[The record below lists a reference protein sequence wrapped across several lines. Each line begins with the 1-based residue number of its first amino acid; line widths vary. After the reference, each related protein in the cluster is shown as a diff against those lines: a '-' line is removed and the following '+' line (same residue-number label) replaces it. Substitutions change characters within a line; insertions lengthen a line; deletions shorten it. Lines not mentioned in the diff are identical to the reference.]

1 MICTHTYVGMLCS
14 KFDSSVENI
23 GKHFIVV
30 VVNYTM
36 LYYAILLYYIH
47 LFPELRGFCITRGF
61 SGTKMRVM
69 RGLGVVTNLTFQD
82 CRPWDEI
89 NQIQILRLGDDGSF
103 RVVLLWLSWS
113 IWNNKISFCWQW
125 DLNSGPSGYQAE
137 ALTNL
142 VTNFTGQDCRP
153 WDEINQIQTLCQG
166 DDRSFR
172 VCMYV
177 CYFIS
182 QAWECITNAI
192 LRKIYNNIT
201 NSMPAEK
208 CECHRLRES

>member
-1 MICTHTYVGMLCS
+1 MRWNKSNSNTASRWWWLFQSCA
-14 KFDSSVENI
+14 
-23 GKHFIVV
+23 VV
-30 VVNYTM
+30 
-36 LYYAILLYYIH
+36 I
-47 LFPELRGFCITRGF
+47 EL
-61 SGTKMRVM
+61 
-69 RGLGVVTNLTFQD
+69 VTTT
-82 CRPWDEI
+82 
-89 NQIQILRLGDDGSF
+89 
-103 RVVLLWLSWS
+103 